1 MTGHPGRPDSTPAR
15 IDSIDARGLYCPVPI
30 LRTRDRL
37 RGLAPGDVL
46 EVLADD
52 PAILEDMPA
61 YCRSHGHEYL
71 GHTEEGGGAWRV
83 ALKKKRDPS

>member
-1 MTGHPGRPDSTPAR
+1 MAGRRGRSDSTPTR
-15 IDSIDARGLYCPVPI
+15 IDARGLYCPVPI

-37 RGLAPGDVL
+37 KVLAPGEVL

-71 GHTEEGGGAWRV
+71 GHTDEGRGAWRV
-83 ALKKKRDPS
+83 ALKKKQNPS

>member
-1 MTGHPGRPDSTPAR
+1 MTARQDPQGRTQGR
-15 IDSIDARGLYCPVPI
+15 IDHIDTRGLYCPVPI

-37 RGLAPGDVL
+37 KRLDAGDVL

-71 GHTEEGGGAWRV
+71 GHADEGDGAWCV
-83 ALKKKRDPS
+83 ALRKTTDG

>member
-1 MTGHPGRPDSTPAR
+1 MTARQDPQGRAEGR
-15 IDSIDARGLYCPVPI
+15 IDHIDARGLYCPVPI

-37 RGLAPGDVL
+37 KRLDAGDVL

-52 PAILEDMPA
+52 PSILEDMPA

-71 GHTEEGGGAWRV
+71 GHTDEGNGAWRV
-83 ALKKKRDPS
+83 ALRKKADG